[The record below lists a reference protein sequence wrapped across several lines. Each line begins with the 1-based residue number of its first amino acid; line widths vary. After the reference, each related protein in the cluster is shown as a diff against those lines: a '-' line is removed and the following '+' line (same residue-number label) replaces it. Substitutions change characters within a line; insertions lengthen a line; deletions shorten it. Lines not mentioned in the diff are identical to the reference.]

1 MSVADSANIDRHT
14 VAGFVQEWAAFNQY
28 ELPTDEHQRV
38 FDEFFSEFP
47 WDEIPAD
54 AEGFD
59 LGCGPGRWAVLVAPR
74 VGRLHCID
82 PANVN
87 FACDPCQDT
96 LQQMYASAATAT
108 AKLLDDRN
116 HAHAL
121 GKEVDPVKRN
131 AHEGSKYAK
140 LVQQFWPGPR

>member
-14 VAGFVQEWAAFNQY
+14 VADFVQEWAAFNQY

-74 VGRLHCID
+74 VGR
-82 PANVN
+82 P
-87 FACDPCQDT
+87 T
-96 LQQMYASAATAT
+96 TAT
-108 AKLLDDRN
+108 AKLPDDRN

-121 GKEVDPVKRN
+121 GKEVRKRAFDMLDPVKRN